1 MYILKLKYGVFVE
14 RFVYKK
20 LQNNFYILSLILLL
34 ITLFNSQSFAQSIT
48 LEDMITYNMQSNF
61 IKEFQIPLEELGL
74 KGIIVDSQGNAWFY
88 HSTNKTSTIMK
99 LEPKTGKF
107 TSYDIQ
113 GDTIVDTPIINLAGG
128 QLVFDNTRNVIWFT
142 DARTNSIGKLDTQN
156 GKIELV
162 KIPTAKAGPMGI
174 TLSSDGKNIWFTEII
189 TNKIAKLDVDS
200 KSITE
205 YLTGE
210 ETGPTLL
217 TFDKEGVLWVTQSY
231 SNNVLRVQTGLLG
244 TIIASGMSTFT
255 LPKPDMF
262 SPFGIAVVDYN
273 GMQKIFVSDHSSS
286 RVISSDVSTNLQ
298 SYVSYWTSP
307 SKIYP
312 TTLPSQIVSDKS
324 GNIYFPQHGGNR
336 ISKIS
341 IESGI
346 MTEYDIPTGPLST
359 AVFIAASDDGKKI
372 WFTEWASN
380 KVAYLDMNIPV
391 PFNLQV
397 KNNQIILD
405 KAGSNTLD
413 VMLEAEQNSP
423 FISLNQSGLA
433 VIGMTESGL
442 KGITYTAQPQW
453 IDMEKNPVAESQVSL
468 KTENNARSGQYTI
481 MVRASAPEKDQL
493 LVSKLYPV
501 SITLNIPEPT
511 AQSQKIFEERQ
522 DTGLIENISFKDV
535 TKFLA
540 VLAAIGLIGFLIYGR
555 IKRSKKINR

>member
-1 MYILKLKYGVFVE
+1 VDLS
-14 RFVYKK
+14 VYKK
-20 LQNNFYILSLILLL
+20 LQNNFYILSIILLSA
-34 ITLFNSQSFAQSIT
+34 TLVNSQSHAQSIT
-48 LEDMITYNMQSNF
+48 LEDMVTYNKQSNF
-61 IKEFQIPLEELGL
+61 IKEFQIPMKELGL
-74 KGIIVDSQGNAWFY
+74 KGIVIDSQVNAWFY

-99 LEPKTGKF
+99 LESETEKF
-107 TSYDIQ
+107 TTYDIQ
-113 GDTIVDTPIINLAGG
+113 GKTIVETPIINLAGG
-128 QLVFDNTRNVIWFT
+128 QLVFDNARNVIWFT

-162 KIPTAKAGPMGI
+162 KIPTTKAGPMGI
-174 TLSSDGKNIWFTEII
+174 TLSPDGKNIWFAEII
-189 TNKIAKLDVDS
+189 ANKIAKLDVDS
-200 KSITE
+200 NNITE

-217 TFDKEGVLWVTQSY
+217 TFDKEGYLWVTQSY

-262 SPFGIAVVDYN
+262 SPFGIAIADDN
-273 GMQKIFVSDHSSS
+273 GTQKIFISDHGSS
-286 RVISSDVSTNLQ
+286 RVVSSDVSSNLQ

-312 TTLPSQIVSDKS
+312 TTLPGQIVSDKL

-359 AVFIAASDDGKKI
+359 TVFIAASDDGKKI

-380 KVAYLDMNIPV
+380 KVAYLDMDIPV

-397 KNNQIILD
+397 KTNQITLD
-405 KAGSNTLD
+405 KTDSNTLNVILD
-413 VMLEAEQNSP
+413 ARQNTP

-433 VIGMTESGL
+433 IIGMTESGL
-442 KGITYTAQPQW
+442 KGITYEAQPQW
-453 IDMEKNPVAESQVSL
+453 IDLEKNPVVESKISL
-468 KTENNARSGQYTI
+468 KTENNAIPGQYTI
-481 MVRASAPEKDQL
+481 MIRALAPEKDQL

-501 SITLNIPEPT
+501 SITLDIPEPT
-511 AQSQKIFEERQ
+511 TQSQKFEEKQ
-522 DTGLIENISFKDV
+522 DSSLIENTSFKDM

-540 VLAAIGLIGFLIYGR
+540 ILVAIGLIGFLTYRR
-555 IKRSKKINR
+555 IKRSKKIVQK

>member
-1 MYILKLKYGVFVE
+1 MH
-14 RFVYKK
+14 KK
-20 LQNNFYILSLILLL
+20 LQNNFNILVFIILFVSLPLSF
-34 ITLFNSQSFAQSIT
+34 TLQAFAQSIT
-48 LEDMITYNMQSNF
+48 LEDMITYNLQSNF
-61 IKEFQIPLEELGL
+61 IKEFQIPLKELGL
-74 KGIIVDSQGNAWFY
+74 KGTVVDSQGNAWLY
-88 HSTNKTSTIMK
+88 HSTNKTSIIMK
-99 LEPKTGKF
+99 LEPETGKF
-107 TSYDIQ
+107 TSYDIE

-128 QLVFDNTRNVIWFT
+128 QLVSDNTRNVIWFT
-142 DARTNSIGKLDTQN
+142 DARTNSIGKLDIQN

-162 KIPTAKAGPMGI
+162 KIPTPKAGPMGI

-189 TNKIAKLDVDS
+189 ANKIAKLDVDS
-200 KSITE
+200 KRITE

-217 TFDKEGVLWVTQSY
+217 TFDKEGILWVTQSY
-231 SNNVLRVQTGLLG
+231 SNNILRVQPGLLG

-255 LPKPDMF
+255 LPKPDTF
-262 SPFGIAVVDYN
+262 SPFGIATVDDN
-273 GMQKIFVSDHSSS
+273 GTQKIFVSDHSSS
-286 RVISSDVSTNLQ
+286 RVISSDVSSNLQ
-298 SYVSYWTSP
+298 SYTSYWTSP

-312 TTLPSQIVSDKS
+312 TTLPGQIVSDKS

-359 AVFIAASDDGKKI
+359 ALFIAASDDGKKV
-372 WFTEWASN
+372 WVTEWASN
-380 KVAYLDMNIPV
+380 KIAYLDMNIPV

-405 KAGSNTLD
+405 KAGSNILD
-413 VMLEAEQNSP
+413 VMLEAKQISP
-423 FISLNQSGLA
+423 FISLNQSGLS

-442 KGITYTAQPQW
+442 NGITYAAQPQW
-453 IDMEKNPVAESQVSL
+453 IDMEKNPVAESQISL
-468 KTENNARSGQYTI
+468 KTENNARPGQYTI
-481 MVRASAPEKDQL
+481 MVRASAPEEDQL

-501 SITLNIPEPT
+501 SITLNVPEPT
-511 AQSQKIFEERQ
+511 TQLQKFEERQ
-522 DTGLIENISFKDV
+522 DAGVIENISFKDM

-555 IKRSKKINR
+555 IKKSKKINQ

>member
-1 MYILKLKYGVFVE
+1 MD
-14 RFVYKK
+14 RFMYKK
-20 LQNNFYILSLILLL
+20 LQNNFYILSIILLSV
-34 ITLFNSQSFAQSIT
+34 TLVNSQSYAQSIT
-48 LEDMITYNMQSNF
+48 LEDMITYNLQSNF
-61 IKEFQIPLEELGL
+61 IKEFQIPMKELGL
-74 KGIIVDSQGNAWFY
+74 KGIVVDSQGNAWFY
-88 HSTNKTSTIMK
+88 HSTNKTSTIIK
-99 LEPKTGKF
+99 LESESGKF

-156 GKIELV
+156 GKIELI
-162 KIPTAKAGPMGI
+162 KIPTPKAGPVGI
-174 TLSSDGKNIWFTEII
+174 TLSPDGKNIWFTEII
-189 TNKIAKLDVDS
+189 ANKIAKLDLDS
-200 KSITE
+200 KNITE
-205 YLTGE
+205 YFTGE

-217 TFDKEGVLWVTQSY
+217 TFDKEGILWVTQSY

-255 LPKPDMF
+255 LPKPDIF
-262 SPFGIAVVDYN
+262 SPFGIAVVDDN
-273 GMQKIFVSDHSSS
+273 GTQKIFVSDHSSS
-286 RVISSDVSTNLQ
+286 RVISSDVNSNLQ

-380 KVAYLDMNIPV
+380 KVAYLDTTIPV
-391 PFNLQV
+391 PLTLQT
-397 KNNQIILD
+397 KNNQVTLD
-405 KAGSNTLD
+405 KNGPKILEIT
-413 VMLEAEQNSP
+413 LEADSDSP
-423 FISLNQSGLA
+423 VLSLNQVGVA
-433 VIGMTESGL
+433 VIGMTDSGL
-442 KGITYTAQPQW
+442 EGVTYTAQPQW
-453 IDMEKNPVAESQVSL
+453 FDMKQNPTIESQISL
-468 KTENNARSGQYTI
+468 NVEDKAKPGKYTV
-481 MVRASAPEKDQL
+481 MLRASTSEKDQL
-493 LVSKLYPV
+493 LISRLYPV
-501 SITLNIPEPT
+501 SIILDVPEPLPIKNSNIVQNT
-511 AQSQKIFEERQ
+511 SS
-522 DTGLIENISFKDV
+522 TENISLNEM

-540 VLAAIGLIGFLIYGR
+540 ILVAIALIGFLIYSR
-555 IKRSKKINR
+555 IKRSKKINQ

>member
-1 MYILKLKYGVFVE
+1 MDLS
-14 RFVYKK
+14 VYKK
-20 LQNNFYILSLILLL
+20 LQNNFYILSIILLSA
-34 ITLFNSQSFAQSIT
+34 TLVNSQSHAQSIT
-48 LEDMITYNMQSNF
+48 LEDMVTYNKQSNF
-61 IKEFQIPLEELGL
+61 IKEFQIPMKELGL
-74 KGIIVDSQGNAWFY
+74 KGIVIDSQVNAWFY

-99 LEPKTGKF
+99 LESETEKF
-107 TSYDIQ
+107 TTYDIQ
-113 GDTIVDTPIINLAGG
+113 GKTIVETPIINLAGG
-128 QLVFDNTRNVIWFT
+128 QLVFDNARNVIWFT

-162 KIPTAKAGPMGI
+162 KIPTTKAGPMGI
-174 TLSSDGKNIWFTEII
+174 TLSPDGKNIWFAEII
-189 TNKIAKLDVDS
+189 ANKIAKLDVDS
-200 KSITE
+200 NNITE

-217 TFDKEGVLWVTQSY
+217 TFDKEGYLWVTQSY

-262 SPFGIAVVDYN
+262 SPFGIAIADDN
-273 GMQKIFVSDHSSS
+273 GTQKIFISDHGSS
-286 RVISSDVSTNLQ
+286 RVVSSDVSSNLQ

-312 TTLPSQIVSDKS
+312 TTLPGQIVSDKL

-359 AVFIAASDDGKKI
+359 TVFIAASDDGKKI

-380 KVAYLDMNIPV
+380 KVAYLDMDIPV

-397 KNNQIILD
+397 KTNQITLD
-405 KAGSNTLD
+405 KTDSNTLNVILD
-413 VMLEAEQNSP
+413 ARQNTP

-433 VIGMTESGL
+433 IIGMTESGL
-442 KGITYTAQPQW
+442 KGITYEAQPQW
-453 IDMEKNPVAESQVSL
+453 IDLEKNPVVESKISL
-468 KTENNARSGQYTI
+468 KTENNAIPGQYTI
-481 MVRASAPEKDQL
+481 MIRALAPEKDQL

-501 SITLNIPEPT
+501 SITLDIPEPT
-511 AQSQKIFEERQ
+511 TQSQKFEEKQ
-522 DTGLIENISFKDV
+522 DSSLIENTSFKDM

-540 VLAAIGLIGFLIYGR
+540 ILVAIGLIGFLTYRR
-555 IKRSKKINR
+555 IKRSKKIVQK